1 MHICGCCAQLMQ
13 LFKLHFCFRQP
24 KQASV
29 FGIKQANKWWAVT
42 DLNCG
47 PKDYESVYKVRYRPA
62 LPSKSTTY
70 VIPSRNRQASSSYA
84 VDTLLTLFRILL
96 ASMKNANYINTG
108 ITYAVNQDVVWMN
121 YYFAAC
127 RHARTAYK

>member
-1 MHICGCCAQLMQ
+1 MGKWTMGKWTMGKWARSRLAERVGFEPTVPCGTPD
-13 LFKLHFCFRQP
+13 F
-24 KQASV
+24 
-29 FGIKQANKWWAVT
+29 
-42 DLNCG
+42 
-47 PKDYESVYKVRYRPA
+47 ESVNEGRYRPA

-70 VIPSRNRQASSSYA
+70 VITASNRQALSSYA

-121 YYFAAC
+121 DYFTAC